1 MGDQV
6 SRLRTVSES
15 SGFSRKRLV
24 FGLKVA
30 VFIVSLWPVTEIVI
44 AFLTGNTRLFG
55 ANPAEKIL
63 HRTGD
68 WAIYFLLITLAISPL
83 RRIIGLNDLIKFR
96 RMAGLFAFFYAFLH
110 LMSYIAFD
118 RFFYF
123 DEILQDIFKRPF
135 IFVGIAA
142 FILLIPLAVTS
153 TRGWVQ
159 RLGGHRWTLLHRSVY
174 IIAILGVVHYWWLVK
189 RDILWPL
196 IYAGILILLLGYRL
210 LPKKRFRG

>member
-83 RRIIGLNDLIKFR
+83 RRITGLNDLIKFR
-96 RMAGLFAFFYAFLH
+96 RMAGPISRLTA
-110 LMSYIAFD
+110 S
-118 RFFYF
+118 
-123 DEILQDIFKRPF
+123 F
-135 IFVGIAA
+135 I
-142 FILLIPLAVTS
+142 S
-153 TRGWVQ
+153 TRFSRISLKGPLFLSGSLRSFCSF
-159 RLGGHRWTLLHRSVY
+159 RLRLR
-174 IIAILGVVHYWWLVK
+174 
-189 RDILWPL
+189 RRE
-196 IYAGILILLLGYRL
+196 AGSNA
-210 LPKKRFRG
+210 

>member
-1 MGDQV
+1 M
-6 SRLRTVSES
+6 L
-15 SGFSRKRLV
+15 
-24 FGLKVA
+24 
-30 VFIVSLWPVTEIVI
+30 SLWPVAEIIV
-44 AFLTGNTRLFG
+44 AFLTRNTQFFG
-55 ANPAEKIL
+55 ANPAEMIL

-83 RRIIGLNDLIKFR
+83 RRMTGLNDLIKFR

-110 LMSYIAFD
+110 LMSYVAFD

-123 DEILQDIFKRPF
+123 DEILHDIVKRPF

-142 FILLIPLAVTS
+142 FILLIPLAITS

-189 RDILWPL
+189 RDILWPM
-196 IYAGILILLLGYRL
+196 IFAGILIVLLGYRL
-210 LPKKRFRG
+210 LPKRRFRG